1 MVKNDNRIFT
11 LSFSRLIDSGKIQSS
26 LMKSFLLFSLFA
38 IFSFS
43 AIAQSENP
51 KYYKALADFLGSDDY
66 GMKQYILVILK
77 TGSNKTADKQTRD
90 SLFKGH
96 MANIGRLAKDGQLI
110 VAGPLKANQRSYEG
124 IFIFNVKTIEEGKK
138 LLSTDPAFK
147 AKLLDAE
154 LFEWYGS
161 AALPLYLKSHELI
174 AKKKF

>member
-1 MVKNDNRIFT
+1 MRT
-11 LSFSRLIDSGKIQSS
+11 
-26 LMKSFLLFSLFA
+26 FLLFSLFLISSLA
-38 IFSFS
+38 

-51 KYYKALADFLGSDDY
+51 KYNKSLADSLGSDDY
-66 GMKQYILVILK
+66 GMKQYVLVILK

-90 SLFKGH
+90 SLFRGH
-96 MANIGRLAKDGQLI
+96 MANINRLAQAGQLI

-124 IFIFNVKTIEEGKK
+124 IFIFNVKTIEEGKQ

-161 AALPLYLKSHELI
+161 AALPLYLKSHELVE
-174 AKKKF
+174 KKKF